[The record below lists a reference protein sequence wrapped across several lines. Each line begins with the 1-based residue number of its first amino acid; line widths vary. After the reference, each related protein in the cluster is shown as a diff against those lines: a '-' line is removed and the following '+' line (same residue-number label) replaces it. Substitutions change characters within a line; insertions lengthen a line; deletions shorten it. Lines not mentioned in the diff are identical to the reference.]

1 MLLSPFGI
9 TDAKCLS
16 HLDEDEQIEDQSAES
31 KDKSPV
37 ADESVSVRGWA
48 GVREG
53 VAGKPEN
60 ENPNEGMW

>member
-1 MLLSPFGI
+1 MFL
-9 TDAKCLS
+9 

-48 GVREG
+48 GVRER

-60 ENPNEGMW
+60 ERNENPNGDKGLQ

>member
-16 HLDEDEQIEDQSAES
+16 HLDEDEQIEDQSSES
-31 KDKSPV
+31 KDKSTV

-60 ENPNEGMW
+60 E

>member
-1 MLLSPFGI
+1 MFL
-9 TDAKCLS
+9 

-31 KDKSPV
+31 KDKSTV

-48 GVREG
+48 GVGER
-53 VAGKPEN
+53 VAEKPEN